1 MGRIQGPQ
9 RQDDGT
15 QDGFGSGGLSE
26 LIDVTRLKVLGV
38 YGNIEDHKMNL
49 KVPPE
54 KQTEAIRKK
63 IWPRL
68 LGDSCVVIN

>member
-1 MGRIQGPQ
+1 
-9 RQDDGT
+9 
-15 QDGFGSGGLSE
+15 
-26 LIDVTRLKVLGV
+26 
-38 YGNIEDHKMNL
+38 MNL